1 MKQMKTTRILYLAGK
16 FTAKPSQRPLQ
27 SHDAPPQQG
36 AVTKPNE
43 EQKKTA
49 ELDFARGLVK
59 SWFFMPAPNAEERK
73 SCHVARDDYFSCKDA
88 HPDDDTA
95 CAKEESEVR
104 RLLPCIVG
112 KP

>member
-1 MKQMKTTRILYLAGK
+1 MVNLCTSIFKQLFQIFPQIATNLLLMKQMKTTRILYLAGK

-49 ELDFARGLVK
+49 ELDFAPGL
-59 SWFFMPAPNAEERK
+59 
-73 SCHVARDDYFSCKDA
+73 
-88 HPDDDTA
+88 
-95 CAKEESEVR
+95 
-104 RLLPCIVG
+104 
-112 KP
+112 

>member
-49 ELDFARGLVK
+49 ELDFARGL
-59 SWFFMPAPNAEERK
+59 
-73 SCHVARDDYFSCKDA
+73 
-88 HPDDDTA
+88 
-95 CAKEESEVR
+95 
-104 RLLPCIVG
+104 
-112 KP
+112 